1 MRLKRIRKHRKCAV
15 LLLLI
20 CFTVY
25 VLGCCLIPPLLKNSA
40 WDGMLGYSVEIQQTT
55 NAPERVCLIDDNVDA
70 FIWRLRMIREAQKE
84 IILVTFEL
92 RDDISG
98 RAIMAALLEAADRDV
113 KVRLLV
119 DGVDGQIKLHD
130 SRNFEAFL
138 SHENVEVKFYNP
150 LHFTKLWK
158 VNYRL
163 HDKYLI
169 VDDTA
174 YLMGGRNTH
183 DVYLGK
189 PGEDAQA
196 DRDIVVYKTSSSGR
210 TSLDVLRSYFE
221 TAWNLDECELLSSRM
236 TEEKQESIR
245 KALAEHLEALL
256 CEYGLPMPDIDWYG
270 ETMETENITL
280 LTGDSQPR
288 NKAPSVWK
296 QLCRLMGDAKEEV
309 IILSPLVICDDD
321 MLADLARIREG
332 TADVQII
339 TSALENNVNPLA
351 ADYPHQRMKV
361 LETGIAISEY
371 CGNPP
376 LHTKT
381 ILIDDDLSVIGSY
394 NLDARSTYIDTE
406 IMLVIDCPALNADLR
421 DRMDRMQEQSRT
433 IEPDGSVTFGA
444 GHVPKEMP
452 FGRKCLFLV
461 LRLILYPF
469 QYLL

>member
-1 MRLKRIRKHRKCAV
+1 MRLKRIRKHKKWVV
-15 LLLLI
+15 LSPLI
-20 CFTVY
+20 CFAVY

-40 WDGMLGYSVEIQQTT
+40 WDDMEMQQTIS
-55 NAPERVCLIDDNVDA
+55 ASERVCVIDDNVDA
-70 FIWRLRMIREAQKE
+70 LIWRLRMIREAQKE

-92 RDDISG
+92 RDDTSG
-98 RAIMAALLEAADRDV
+98 KAVMAALLEAAERGV

-119 DGVDGQIKLHD
+119 DGVDGQIQLHD

-138 SHENVEVKFYNP
+138 SHENIDVKFYNP
-150 LHFTKLWK
+150 LHFTEFWK

-174 YLMGGRNTH
+174 YLLGGRNTH

-196 DRDIVVYKTSSSGR
+196 DRDIVVYETSSSDG
-210 TSLDVLRSYFE
+210 TSLDALRSYFE
-221 TAWNLDECELLSSRM
+221 MVWNLEECELLSGKM

-245 KALAEHLEALL
+245 KALAEHLEAQL

-280 LTGDSQPR
+280 LTGNSEPR
-288 NKAPSVWK
+288 NKAPAVWK

-309 IILSPLVICDDD
+309 IILSPLVICDDA
-321 MLADLARIREG
+321 MLADLAHIGEG
-332 TADVQII
+332 TANIQII

-371 CGNPP
+371 CGTPP

-381 ILIDDDLSVIGSY
+381 ILIDDCLSVIGSY

-406 IMLVIDCPALNADLR
+406 IMLIIDCPALNADLR

-444 GHVPKEMP
+444 GYVPKEMP
-452 FGRKCLFLV
+452 FGRKCLFLL

>member
-1 MRLKRIRKHRKCAV
+1 MP
-15 LLLLI
+15 LI
-20 CFTVY
+20 CFLAY

-40 WDGMLGYSVEIQQTT
+40 WDDMEMQQTIS
-55 NAPERVCLIDDNVDA
+55 ASERVCVIDDNVDA
-70 FIWRLRMIREAQKE
+70 LIWRLRMIREAQKE

-92 RDDISG
+92 RDDTSG
-98 RAIMAALLEAADRDV
+98 AAIMAALLEAADRGV

-119 DGVDGQIKLHD
+119 DGVDGQIQLYD
-130 SRNFEAFL
+130 SQNFKAVL
-138 SHENVEVKFYNP
+138 SHENVDVKFYNP
-150 LHFTKLWK
+150 FRFMELWK

-174 YLMGGRNTH
+174 YLLGGRNTH

-196 DRDIVVYKTSSSGR
+196 DRDIVVYETSSSGG
-210 TSLDVLRSYFE
+210 TSLDALRSYFE
-221 TAWNLDECELLSSRM
+221 TVWNLEECELLSSKM
-236 TEEKQESIR
+236 TEEKRESIR
-245 KALAEHLEALL
+245 KTLAKHLEAQL
-256 CEYGLPMPDIDWYG
+256 CEYGFPLPDIDWYG

-280 LTGDSQPR
+280 LTGDSEPR
-288 NKAPSVWK
+288 NKVPAVWK
-296 QLCRLMGDAKEEV
+296 HLCRLMADAEDKVV
-309 IILSPLVICDDD
+309 ILTPLVICDDA
-321 MLADLARIREG
+321 MLADLAQIGEG
-332 TADVQII
+332 TADIQII

-351 ADYPHQRMKV
+351 ADYPYQREKV
-361 LETGIAISEY
+361 LEAGIIISEY
-371 CGNPP
+371 CGTPP

-406 IMLVIDCPALNADLR
+406 IMLVIDCAALNADLR

-433 IEPDGSVTFGA
+433 IEADGSVTFGDRY
-444 GHVPKEMP
+444 VPKEMP
-452 FGRKCLFLV
+452 FGRKCLYIV
-461 LRLILYPF
+461 LSLILYLF